1 MSANRTHRAL
11 QSRNGPK
18 QKALGCV
25 NFFPLP
31 EVVLCN
37 LGLVFF
43 RLPVT
48 LVSTSFSSSH
58 DYSRGGGRQLPNC
71 CSKTGG
77 GRRSCSLSLSLSM
90 SLPLIVAK
98 YSPPSAHYP
107 HLSPLSVS
115 LSLSLSLRGV
125 DNGGFLFSSRFPPPP
140 SRVGRFETWRRPP
153 PRRTRA
159 ICGRPR
165 LGCALLCHKNSYI
178 ATTYLV
184 SANRKWENCKCYL

>member
-25 NFFPLP
+25 KFPPLP
-31 EVVLCN
+31 EAVLCN

-71 CSKTGG
+71 CSKTGVG
-77 GRRSCSLSLSLSM
+77 GAALFLSFL
-90 SLPLIVAK
+90 AK

-107 HLSPLSVS
+107 HLSPSQC
-115 LSLSLSLRGV
+115 LSLSLRGV
-125 DNGGFLFSSRFPPPP
+125 DNGGVLFSSRFPPPP
-140 SRVGRFETWRRPP
+140 SRVGRFETWSMEATAATEDACNLRPATV
-153 PRRTRA
+153 RLRA
-159 ICGRPR
+159 FMSQELIHSNNVFGVRKPQMGKLQMLSLDR
-165 LGCALLCHKNSYI
+165 LA
-178 ATTYLV
+178 
-184 SANRKWENCKCYL
+184 